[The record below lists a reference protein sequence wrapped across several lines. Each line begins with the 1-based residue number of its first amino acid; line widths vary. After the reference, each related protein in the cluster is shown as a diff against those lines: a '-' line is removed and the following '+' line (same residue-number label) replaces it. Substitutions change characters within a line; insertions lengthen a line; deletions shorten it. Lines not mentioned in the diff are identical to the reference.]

1 MSEELTYMSPEW
13 IKKES
18 EQHSEYDAEH
28 QKLREKFCE
37 NFSPERLESLSGK
50 ELLYTMFGGKDTG
63 YNSLTYTLE
72 FDPDY
77 TSFGSIRGGSAYKF
91 GLFYSDKDNCW
102 YKGASK
108 NAAVVSESEAIEEA
122 AVLRDQLIKGAE
134 IICKYKDTVNLDD
147 YKRIANEF
155 EKSNIKLKSWNSKYY
170 HMICPEVISNFY
182 NIDWQKHILYALKM
196 IPEQN
201 TLYRHGQISLFIKK
215 CGISCGLFDKT
226 MYEHIGGLKK
236 FYRIG
241 TGQNGMYWNDWVKN
255 GYAAIGWSE
264 IGDLNN
270 FVNNKD
276 ELVNKI
282 MATYNKNKANAAK
295 EANQIEDFLYVPN
308 DTFLVAEAGKVLK
321 GVGIIKSDH
330 YYDKTREYP
339 NCRNVNWIWINNE
352 NKELPNSGEGIQT
365 TFHNLTDDENLI
377 YLYNIILSTK
387 YDDTDNTEKFEPYTK
402 DDFLKEVYLDEAEYD
417 KLAALVL
424 GKKNIILQG
433 APGVGKTFA
442 AKRLAYSIMG
452 EQDDSRVK
460 VVQFHQSYSYED
472 FIEGYRPAENGS
484 LVLRDGIFKKFCK
497 TAFSDKNRKYFFIID
512 EINRG
517 NLSKIFGELLMLIE
531 ADKRDDYHAELVY
544 SKEPFTVPEN
554 VHIIGMMNTAD
565 RSLAMIDHALRRRFA
580 FFKMKPA
587 FDKKLFK
594 EKIENTNNVLYKKT
608 IEAVISL
615 NKEIAEDSSLGDGFE
630 IGHSYF
636 CLDDDKINDTVVKN
650 IIEFEIIPIIEEYWF
665 DNKKKADDE
674 RSIFEALLK
683 NGGKNVV

>member
-18 EQHSEYDAEH
+18 EQYSEYDVEH

-77 TSFGSIRGGSAYKF
+77 TSFGGIKGGSAYKF

-102 YKGASK
+102 YKGASRS
-108 NAAVVSESEAIEEA
+108 AAAISESEAIEEA

-134 IICKYKDTVNLDD
+134 IICKYKDTVNFDD

-170 HMICPEVISNFY
+170 HMIYPEVISDFY
-182 NIDWQKHILYALKM
+182 GTDWQKHVLYSLG
-196 IPEQN
+196 IVPEQDA
-201 TLYRHGQISLFIKK
+201 LYRHGQISLFIKN
-215 CGISCGLFDKT
+215 CGISYNVFGKT
-226 MYEHIGGLKK
+226 VYEQIGGLKK

-241 TGQNGMYWNDWVKN
+241 TGPNGMYWNDWVKN

-282 MATYNKNKANAAK
+282 MTTYNKNKPNATK
-295 EANQIEDFLYVPN
+295 EANQIEHFLGDLDN
-308 DTFLVAEAGKVLK
+308 TFLVAEAGKTLK

-365 TFHNLTDDENLI
+365 TFHNLTDDKNII
-377 YLYNIILSTK
+377 YLYNIILSIK
-387 YDDTDNTEKFEPYTK
+387 YDDTDNTEKIKPYTK

-417 KLAALVL
+417 KLSALVL

-442 AKRLAYSIMG
+442 AKRLAYSIIG

-472 FIEGYRPAENGS
+472 FIEGYRPCFVTEYS
-484 LVLRDGIFKKFCK
+484 
-497 TAFSDKNRKYFFIID
+497 KNFVK
-512 EINRG
+512 
-517 NLSKIFGELLMLIE
+517 LLLM
-531 ADKRDDYHAELVY
+531 
-544 SKEPFTVPEN
+544 
-554 VHIIGMMNTAD
+554 
-565 RSLAMIDHALRRRFA
+565 MIR
-580 FFKMKPA
+580 
-587 FDKKLFK
+587 
-594 EKIENTNNVLYKKT
+594 IEN
-608 IEAVISL
+608 
-615 NKEIAEDSSLGDGFE
+615 
-630 IGHSYF
+630 
-636 CLDDDKINDTVVKN
+636 
-650 IIEFEIIPIIEEYWF
+650 
-665 DNKKKADDE
+665 
-674 RSIFEALLK
+674 IFS
-683 NGGKNVV
+683 